1 MWSHRESNSDLIFRR
16 DLFYPLNYETPQRK
30 VNIKVYIY
38 QSGCEIN
45 NFLRHSKIST
55 PFCMVF
61 NPNPISDLEFRN
73 KPMPTV
79 RSLY

>member
-1 MWSHRESNSDLIFRR
+1 
-16 DLFYPLNYETPQRK
+16 LNYETPQRK
-30 VNIKVYIY
+30 VYIKVYIY

-73 KPMPTV
+73 
-79 RSLY
+79 